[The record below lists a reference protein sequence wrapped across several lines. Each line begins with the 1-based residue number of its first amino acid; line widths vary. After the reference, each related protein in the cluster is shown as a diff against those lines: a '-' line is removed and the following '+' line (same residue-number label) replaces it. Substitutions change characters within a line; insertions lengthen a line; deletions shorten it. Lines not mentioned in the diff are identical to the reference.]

1 MSGYKTTPK
10 RKQSLDTNVHNFT
23 RCCRKVLHQ
32 KVNVLFVFLGTCRC
46 TRRCRDASLLELV
59 SGQRRFPCFPLQSL
73 KGSDGL
79 HGYKHNQGEQHNPIL
94 PWHDH
99 YIIYNNGVLCCFWN
113 STTNPKESTR
123 CSAGMLSS
131 QKNYSFVSEVFD
143 AVLSTFSCK
152 FSQLHNRYSYPI
164 KEPKTG
170 ELCQLR

>member
-1 MSGYKTTPK
+1 MSGYKSTSK

-32 KVNVLFVFLGTCRC
+32 KVNLLFVFLGTRRC

-79 HGYKHNQGEQHNPIL
+79 HGYKDNQGEQHNPIL
-94 PWHDH
+94 PWHDY
-99 YIIYNNGVLCCFWN
+99 YIVCKKDKLCCSEN
-113 STTNPKESTR
+113 SMTNPKESTR

-152 FSQLHNRYSYPI
+152 FS
-164 KEPKTG
+164 
-170 ELCQLR
+170 